1 MELCSK
7 GDEAC
12 NTACKERKNGVC
24 RKSGIVDTETFA
36 NDDICRISN
45 EEHHAGCVGSS
56 EFGHQPCNGVEL
68 TRVYSLVVWIEEDS
82 PR

>member
-1 MELCSK
+1 MKLCSE

-12 NTACKERKNGVC
+12 NTACKERQYSVRCESGV
-24 RKSGIVDTETFA
+24 VDAETFA

-68 TRVYSLVVWIEEDS
+68 TRVYSMVVLD
-82 PR
+82 